1 MITKSK
7 YKMCRR
13 LGVGLYEKCQTP
25 KFVAS
30 EAKRKKGDKKP
41 KQLSEYGTQMLEK
54 QRVRF
59 SYGISEK
66 QLSNYVNIA
75 TGTKGALATDK
86 LYELL
91 ETRLDNVV
99 YRLGLAHT
107 RALARQM
114 VSHGHIMVNG
124 KKIKVAS
131 HQISAKDV
139 ITVRDGSKSSPLFT
153 DIAGKLKSYSWP
165 AWLTFNVEKLE
176 ATVTG
181 APKNT
186 EGFLNFNTVLEY
198 YSR

>member
-30 EAKRKKGDKKP
+30 EAKRKKSDKKP
-41 KQLSEYGTQMLEK
+41 KQLSEFGTQMLEK

-66 QLSNYVNIA
+66 QLSNYVEEA
-75 TGTKGALATDK
+75 TTTKGVVATDK
-86 LYELL
+86 LFELL

-99 YRLGLAHT
+99 YRLGFAHT

-114 VSHGHIMVNG
+114 VAHGHIMVNG

-131 HQISAKDV
+131 HHISAKDV

-153 DIAGKLKSYSWP
+153 DIAGKLKSYAWP
-165 AWLTFNVEKLE
+165 AWLSFNVEKLE